1 MVVCGDAEEAFLLQE
16 LDPLLWLLVEL
27 FCTSDQ
33 QLGRKRGGIRDMP
46 GDQWNPAVSR
56 PTFFLVRISNSS

>member
-1 MVVCGDAEEAFLLQE
+1 MVVCGAAEEAFLLQE

-33 QLGRKRGGIRDMP
+33 QLGRTAKAWWDKRH
-46 GDQWNPAVSR
+46 AC
-56 PTFFLVRISNSS
+56 